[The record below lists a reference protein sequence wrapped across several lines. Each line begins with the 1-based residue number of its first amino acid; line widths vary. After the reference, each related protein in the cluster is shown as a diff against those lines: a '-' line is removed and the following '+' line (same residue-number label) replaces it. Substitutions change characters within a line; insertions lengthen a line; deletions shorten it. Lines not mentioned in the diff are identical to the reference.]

1 MSGTHMFEMIFCM
14 SFMLSESRSWMSP
27 SPKDGRKMSKEIRDG
42 FFMFSLG
49 RLTASAQPEQI
60 VIDMIL
66 SFAVESFV
74 DVVAHLRHVVAKAV
88 AVEALSE
95 ASLLRLDKQ
104 GASTVNVRAA
114 VMIGCLIA
122 FAFSPC
128 GSGGCSGSAAA

>member
-1 MSGTHMFEMIFCM
+1 
-14 SFMLSESRSWMSP
+14 
-27 SPKDGRKMSKEIRDG
+27 MSKEIRDG

-95 ASLLRLDKQ
+95 ASLLSLNKQQQVDGERGGGGHGGLLDGLCILAKADL
-104 GASTVNVRAA
+104 GLFITSSLLGTT
-114 VMIGCLIA
+114 
-122 FAFSPC
+122 
-128 GSGGCSGSAAA
+128 